1 MLEQETVLIPPC
13 GGELVNLLVRADE
26 VAELRAHAA
35 RLPSLRLSERAT
47 CDLELLATGA
57 FSPLTR
63 FMGRADYT
71 RVLAKMRLASGH
83 VFPIPV
89 TLPTHADA
97 HIREGQE
104 IALRDPKNDLLA
116 LLTVEEIYEWDLA
129 AEARAVFGT

>member
-1 MLEQETVLIPPC
+1 MVEPETVLIPPC
-13 GGELVNLLVRADE
+13 GGELVNLLVPADE
-26 VAELRAHAA
+26 AAELRARAA
-35 RLPSLRLSERAT
+35 ALPSLRLSERAT

-57 FSPLTR
+57 FSPLAR

-71 RVLAKMRLASGH
+71 RVLAEMRLAGRH

-89 TLPTHADA
+89 TLPAPADA

-116 LLTVEEIYEWDLA
+116 LLTVEEIYEWDL
-129 AEARAVFGT
+129 T